1 MTDSEKAVSKVF
13 DLLQNYGHTNYVGEE
28 VTCLQHSVQAAVC
41 AEIDGASKEVGIT
54 VTRIC
59 NILRFFTAVK

>member
-13 DLLQNYGHTNYVGEE
+13 DLLQNYGHTNYVGEK

-41 AEIDGASKEVGIT
+41 AEIDGASKEVCIT
-54 VTRIC
+54 ITRAMHY
-59 NILRFFTAVK
+59 TAIFQRL